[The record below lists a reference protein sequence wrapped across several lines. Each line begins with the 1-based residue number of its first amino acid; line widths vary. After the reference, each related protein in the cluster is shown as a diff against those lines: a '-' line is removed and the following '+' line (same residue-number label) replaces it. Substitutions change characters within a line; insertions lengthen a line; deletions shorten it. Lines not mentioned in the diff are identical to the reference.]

1 MLKLYYLP
9 FASFCHKALIAL
21 YEKEIDFEPVFID
34 LGDPEHRA
42 RLASVWPMMKFP
54 VLRDEAAVRIIPE
67 SSLII
72 EYLDE
77 IAPNRARMIPENP
90 KAALQARLWDRFF
103 DGFVSVNVTK
113 IVTDRFRTE
122 GQGDSQGVAQAEAT
136 IRQALGLFEREIAGR
151 EWAIG
156 NQFSLAD
163 CAAAPALFYAG
174 LIVPLDGFPEVR
186 AYFER
191 LLARPSFARVVEE
204 ARPYRPLMPLPW
216 PHAPA
221 AVKRSRGR
229 QIPPRISRLR
239 FAGGAPVH

>member
-1 MLKLYYLP
+1 MLKLYYHP
-9 FASFCHKALIAL
+9 FASFCQKALIAL
-21 YEKEIDFEPVFID
+21 YEKDLPFQPVFID

-42 RLASVWPMMKFP
+42 RLKSVWPMMKFP

-77 IAPNRARMIPENP
+77 IAPDGPRMIPTDP

-103 DGFVSVNVTK
+103 DGFVAMNVTK
-113 IVTDRFRTE
+113 IVVDGLRPE
-122 GQGDSQGVAQAEAT
+122 GRRDEDGVAQAKAS
-136 IRQALGLFEREIAGR
+136 IVQALELFEREIAGR

-156 NQFSLAD
+156 NEFSLAD

-174 LIVPLDGFPEVR
+174 TIMPLERYPHIR
-186 AYFER
+186 SYFER

-204 ARPYRPLMPLPW
+204 ARPFRSLFPLPW
-216 PHAPA
+216 PDDYY
-221 AVKRSRGR
+221 
-229 QIPPRISRLR
+229 
-239 FAGGAPVH
+239 

>member
-1 MLKLYYLP
+1 MLKLYYHP

-21 YEKEIDFEPVFID
+21 YEKELAFQPVFID

-54 VLRDEAAVRIIPE
+54 VLRDEGAMRIIPE

-77 IAPNRARMIPENP
+77 IAPERAQMIPTDP

-103 DGFVSVNVTK
+103 DGFVAVNVTK
-113 IVTDRFRTE
+113 VVVDRFRPE
-122 GQGDSQGVAQAEAT
+122 DGRDAIGVEQAKAT
-136 IRQALGLFEREIAGR
+136 IRQALDLFEREIAGR

-163 CAAAPALFYAG
+163 CSAAPALFYAG
-174 LIVPLDGFPEVR
+174 TIVPLDGHPNVK

-204 ARPYRPLMPLPW
+204 ARPFRSLFPLPW
-216 PHAPA
+216 PA
-221 AVKRSRGR
+221 SY
-229 QIPPRISRLR
+229 Q
-239 FAGGAPVH
+239 

>member
-1 MLKLYYLP
+1 MLQLYYHP

-21 YEKEIDFEPVFID
+21 YEKELPFEPVFID

-42 RLASVWPMMKFP
+42 RLQSVWPMMKFP
-54 VLRDEAAVRIIPE
+54 VLRDEAALRIIPE

-77 IAPNRARMIPENP
+77 IAPDRARMIPADA

-103 DGFVSVNVTK
+103 DGFVAVNVTK
-113 IVTDRFRTE
+113 VVVDEFRPE
-122 GQGDSQGVAQAEAT
+122 GGRDPVGVEQAKATIAQAL
-136 IRQALGLFEREIAGR
+136 QLFEREIAGR

-163 CAAAPALFYAG
+163 CSAAPALFYAG
-174 LIVPLDGFPEVR
+174 TIVPLDPYPHTKS
-186 AYFER
+186 YFER

-204 ARPYRPLMPLPW
+204 ARPYRSLFPLPW
-216 PHAPA
+216 PETY
-221 AVKRSRGR
+221 R
-229 QIPPRISRLR
+229 
-239 FAGGAPVH
+239 